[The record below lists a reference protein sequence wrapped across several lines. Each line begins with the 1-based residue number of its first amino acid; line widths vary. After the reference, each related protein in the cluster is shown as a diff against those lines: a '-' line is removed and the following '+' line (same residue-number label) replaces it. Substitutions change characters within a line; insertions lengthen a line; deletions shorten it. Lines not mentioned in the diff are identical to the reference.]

1 MRKICTAIFS
11 GNIIYHSV
19 YLCLF
24 NVVFSCHIHIFID
37 TVDATESLLRALLWE
52 KTYDFNT
59 ITTLKWII
67 ISLLTFSVE
76 CMSLILNINRYM
88 LMQRWGKSNITNSV
102 QIVQTTAN
110 HSAEYIN
117 WWSDFQR
124 RWLHQF
130 GDYLCR
136 IGNLQLVGTIGYF
149 DMWPKGS
156 YVHRFAYL
164 LVRQHIS
171 ILCIQSDC
179 RF

>member
-1 MRKICTAIFS
+1 MFIQCCF
-11 GNIIYHSV
+11 
-19 YLCLF
+19 
-24 NVVFSCHIHIFID
+24 FSCHIYLYRHCRCDRKSIKS
-37 TVDATESLLRALLWE
+37 TAL
-52 KTYDFNT
+52 KKKINDFNT
-59 ITTLKWII
+59 KTALKWII
-67 ISLLTFSVE
+67 ISFLTFSVV
-76 CMSLILNINRYM
+76 CMSSILDINRYK
-88 LMQRWGKSNITNSV
+88 LMQRWGKSNITNFV

-130 GDYLCR
+130 GDYLCS

-164 LVRQHIS
+164 LVGQLTS